1 MINYSS
7 EEIMSDSNTPTVTP
21 ITDTTPPV
29 LNWDQFDDEKGFDLG
44 KPAPVPPACSIDGN
58 CDACQ

>member
-1 MINYSS
+1 
-7 EEIMSDSNTPTVTP
+7 MSDSNTPTVTP
-21 ITDTTPPV
+21 ITDTAPPV
-29 LNWDQFDDEKGFDLG
+29 LNWDQFNDDKGFDLG